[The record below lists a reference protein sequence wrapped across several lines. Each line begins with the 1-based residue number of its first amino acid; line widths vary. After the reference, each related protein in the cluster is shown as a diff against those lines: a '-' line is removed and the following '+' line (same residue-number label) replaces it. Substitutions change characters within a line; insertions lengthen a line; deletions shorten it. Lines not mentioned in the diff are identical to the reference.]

1 MLHINNNT
9 TLPSVNELLLYSRYY
24 NNVSPLGIHGDNQV
38 LNNSNDIKLPPLR
51 DIDSPSPSLKPLYPK
66 QHHDHYHEDN
76 TTIAATFPFSF
87 TGAATT
93 TTGSPISS
101 ASSSSSSPYT
111 NEVTMDDS
119 NQHHQP
125 YSFSKCKHFHGRSL
139 SADDSTSIS
148 FSAKPPWISKPLRII
163 TATSDPTLLSTATT
177 TSTSRKK
184 HRSTSSVTRSFTS
197 SSLSMTSSPST
208 YYQHDTI
215 NSKAMHPQKPAPKY
229 ACTYCRKIFTRP
241 SSLRTH
247 VYSHTGQKP
256 FACTF
261 RGCDKRFS
269 VLSNMRRHMRRHS
282 VPTDFTSPSIN
293 TSPSSST
300 D

>member
-1 MLHINNNT
+1 MYII
-9 TLPSVNELLLYSRYY
+9 V
-24 NNVSPLGIHGDNQV
+24 GIHGDNQV

-51 DIDSPSPSLKPLYPK
+51 DIDSPSPSLKTLYPK
-66 QHHDHYHEDN
+66 QHHDHYHYHEDS
-76 TTIAATFPFSF
+76 TTIAATFSFSL
-87 TGAATT
+87 TGAATTTT

-101 ASSSSSSPYT
+101 ASSSSSSPCT

-119 NQHHQP
+119 NQHVQQP
-125 YSFSKCKHFHGRSL
+125 YSISKCKHFHGRSL

-163 TATSDPTLLSTATT
+163 TATADPTLLSSSTTT

-184 HRSTSSVTRSFTS
+184 HHSTSSMTRSFTS
-197 SSLSMTSSPST
+197 SSLSRTSSPST
-208 YYQHDTI
+208 YYHHDTI
-215 NSKAMHPQKPAPKY
+215 NIKSMHPQKPAPKY
-229 ACTYCRKIFTRP
+229 ACTYCRKVFTRP

-261 RGCDKRFS
+261 SGCDKHFS

-282 VPTDFTSPSIN
+282 VSTAFTSPSTN
-293 TSPSSST
+293 TTSSPSSST